1 MALDPLVFGQLG
13 PAFARQPVEGVV
25 VEAPV
30 LRGGRRVNQGKHP
43 VVTGPRVAIE
53 RIPRLPVIRSGR
65 LRQSQLPTPRRA
77 ELSEEDLGDSGEVQR
92 LIGQTLATR
101 PTSNAWVGNVS
112 GRPPGDAQAHIA
124 HTGRLAG
131 PSRHSFRDPG
141 GCLLQQYPWTD
152 QRLKSRIVA
161 VAVATATTSPDS
173 STSSPDM
180 KAKSLPFL
188 TTRPRPIRRPG
199 LAGRRNWM

>member
-1 MALDPLVFGQLG
+1 M
-13 PAFARQPVEGVV
+13 
-25 VEAPV
+25 
-30 LRGGRRVNQGKHP
+30 
-43 VVTGPRVAIE
+43 
-53 RIPRLPVIRSGR
+53 
-65 LRQSQLPTPRRA
+65 
-77 ELSEEDLGDSGEVQR
+77 
-92 LIGQTLATR
+92 
-101 PTSNAWVGNVS
+101 
-112 GRPPGDAQAHIA
+112 A

-131 PSRHSFRDPG
+131 PSRHSISEPG
-141 GCLLQQYPWTD
+141 GNCFALRNISGN
-152 QRLKSRIVA
+152 QRLKSRIIA